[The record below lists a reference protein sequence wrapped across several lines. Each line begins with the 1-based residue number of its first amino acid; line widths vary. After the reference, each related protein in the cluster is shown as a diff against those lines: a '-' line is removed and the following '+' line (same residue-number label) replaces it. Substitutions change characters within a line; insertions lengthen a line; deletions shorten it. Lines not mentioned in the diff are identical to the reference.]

1 LRLNNYDFNSL
12 FKEFDSMYGDNLG
25 EALSSTGSLGGVQ
38 LLLVEDVVEPDEHIL
53 RVFKTQ
59 PLRETTEGLGG

>member
-1 LRLNNYDFNSL
+1 MHR
-12 FKEFDSMYGDNLG
+12 DNLG
-25 EALSSTGSLGGVQ
+25 EALSCTGSLGGVQ
-38 LLLVEDVVEPDEHIL
+38 LLLVEDVVEPDKHVL